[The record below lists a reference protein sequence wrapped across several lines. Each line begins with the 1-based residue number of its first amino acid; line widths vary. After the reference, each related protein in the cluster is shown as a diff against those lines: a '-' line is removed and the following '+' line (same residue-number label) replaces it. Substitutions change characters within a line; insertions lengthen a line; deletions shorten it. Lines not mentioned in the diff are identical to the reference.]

1 MNAKQILFATD
12 YSSASQHALNY
23 AASLARDRGA
33 TLIIAHV
40 SELEQYPVGE
50 LFDEEPRSSEAELN
64 ELQAV
69 KVPDPTIHC
78 EHRLLHGAAAE
89 EIVKL
94 AKEEDVETIVMGAQG
109 RSALGRML
117 MGSVAEAVIR
127 NAHCTVCALR
137 PPAYSTAG
145 L

>member
-1 MNAKQILFATD
+1 MNAKKILFATD

-64 ELQAV
+64 ELKAV
-69 KVPDPTIHC
+69 TVPDPAIRC
-78 EHRLLHGAAAE
+78 EHRLLHGGVAAE
-89 EIVKL
+89 IVRL
-94 AKEEDVETIVMGAQG
+94 AKEEDVELIVMGAHG
-109 RSALGRML
+109 RSALGRVL
-117 MGSVAEAVIR
+117 MGGVASEVIR
-127 NAHCTVCALR
+127 NAHCAVLALR
-137 PPAYSTAG
+137 PPAYSTVG
-145 L
+145 